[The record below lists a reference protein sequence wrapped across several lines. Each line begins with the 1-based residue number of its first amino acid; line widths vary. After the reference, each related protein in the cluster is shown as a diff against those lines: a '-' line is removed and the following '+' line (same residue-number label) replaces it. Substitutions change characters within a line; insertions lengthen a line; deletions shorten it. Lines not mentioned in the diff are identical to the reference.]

1 MIRHIGIIFVLWCF
15 FSGHL
20 LAFVKYFHADNMITG
35 KNVLDYS
42 PINIVDNNL
51 TTCWAYNTEDK
62 KSRIVLRFTNFILI
76 DEIRV
81 YNGYQKSSNVYR
93 ANARTKEV
101 RLFLER
107 EKREDFTP
115 FANYG
120 TSTNVW
126 FWEGVLKDTFSAQ
139 VFKFKP
145 VVANEFYF
153 VVLSTYPGT
162 TYDDTCI
169 SEIEFWYRG
178 QKYEVANLEEA
189 KREFVR
195 KVRENARWGVGE
207 PYDTE
212 TYIKESGPEVERRL
226 AAYGITNVEVLDQT
240 GKMETVGRLA
250 SVVRVRW
257 WVPEEGKGYR
267 MVLYAQKKGSGFKK
281 RKVVRRSEEGDDEYE
296 LREVVKIGEAKVDE
310 NGTTWAKLGNSE
322 WRAVVIRSGYGR
334 MLMSDYFE
342 TFGIGDVVGEGH
354 VAPFPEDE

>member
-1 MIRHIGIIFVLWCF
+1 
-15 FSGHL
+15 
-20 LAFVKYFHADNMITG
+20 MITG
-35 KNVLDYS
+35 KIVLDYS

-51 TTCWAYNTEDK
+51 TTCWAYNTQDK
-62 KSRIVLRFTNFILI
+62 KSRIVLRFTNFIPI
-76 DEIRV
+76 DEIRL
-81 YNGYQKSSNVYR
+81 YNGYQKSSNAYK
-93 ANARTKEV
+93 ANARAKDV
-101 RLFLER
+101 RLILGKDTR
-107 EKREDFTP
+107 EVFDP
-115 FANYG
+115 YADYG
-120 TSTNVW
+120 NKSELW
-126 FWEGVLKDTFSAQ
+126 FWEGRLKDTFQVQ

-153 VVLSTYPGT
+153 LVLSTYPGT

-178 QKYEVANLEEA
+178 QKYEVGNLEEA

-226 AAYGITNVEVLDQT
+226 AAYGITNVEVLDMT
-240 GKMETVGRLA
+240 GKMDIVGKRA
-250 SVVRVRW
+250 SVIRVRK
-257 WVPEEGKGYR
+257 WVPAEGNGYR
-267 MVLYAQKKGSGFKK
+267 MVLYAQKKGSGLKK
-281 RKVVRRSEEGDDEYE
+281 RKVTTTDAEADVGEYEYE

-322 WRAVVIRSGYGR
+322 WRAVVITSGYGR

-342 TFGIGDVVGEGH
+342 AFGIGDVDSEGH
-354 VAPFPEDE
+354 VAPFPEE